1 MHAARSKEQH
11 RISYPASKKMMNETE
26 LLKSTVPTPR
36 PQAQKEK
43 PHGKPGRSG
52 PPGNKNAL
60 VHGLHS
66 YKAML
71 NGDGLDQRTSLY
83 KALRD
88 KEQELISS
96 LGGDPSPQEQAIIA
110 DSVKN
115 MLYVASLDNY
125 LMQLKSLVRKGRPH
139 PVLDMRTKL
148 AAHLRENLKALGLHR
163 RTKRLGVLDSLNN
176 DQAGDGK

>member
-1 MHAARSKEQH
+1 
-11 RISYPASKKMMNETE
+11 
-26 LLKSTVPTPR
+26 
-36 PQAQKEK
+36 
-43 PHGKPGRSG
+43 
-52 PPGNKNAL
+52 
-60 VHGLHS
+60 
-66 YKAML
+66 ML

-125 LMQLKSLVRKGRPH
+125 LMQLKSLCAKAARIRSWTCEPS
-139 PVLDMRTKL
+139 LRLISERT
-148 AAHLRENLKALGLHR
+148 
-163 RTKRLGVLDSLNN
+163 
-176 DQAGDGK
+176 

>member
-1 MHAARSKEQH
+1 
-11 RISYPASKKMMNETE
+11 
-26 LLKSTVPTPR
+26 
-36 PQAQKEK
+36 
-43 PHGKPGRSG
+43 
-52 PPGNKNAL
+52 
-60 VHGLHS
+60 
-66 YKAML
+66 ML

-110 DSVKN
+110 NSVKN
-115 MLYVASLDNY
+115 MLSVASLDNY

>member
-1 MHAARSKEQH
+1 MNQTNDIATPSQSKN
-11 RISYPASKKMMNETE
+11 RG
-26 LLKSTVPTPR
+26 
-36 PQAQKEK
+36 
-43 PHGKPGRSG
+43 HGQRARSG

-71 NGDGLDQRTSLY
+71 NGDGLDQRTSLF
-83 KALRD
+83 KALRE
-88 KEQELISS
+88 KEQELVTA
-96 LGGDPSPQEQAIIA
+96 LGGDPSPQEQAIIS

-115 MLYVASLDNY
+115 MLYIASLDNY
-125 LMQLKSLVRKGRPH
+125 LMQLKSLVRKGKPH
-139 PVLDMRTKL
+139 PVLDIRTKL